1 MVLRKLLAIGAP
13 ILGMVAI
20 VGSGFSAWYFES
32 QTVEAETSMG
42 ITLTPIATSY
52 GAFDVI
58 EKDYTL
64 VLDQGGYTNRTDV
77 TKGISVQVGGSN
89 VTSIEASYSIDS
101 GALQILTKD
110 GLTGTITTTVK
121 VLSSLAAYVDFKASG
136 FTKGAASDGYEV
148 YTRETSVATSVDL
161 AIDVTTSS
169 DDLTNAAFA
178 YVNNKKPTDETSYNS
193 LSSLVS
199 SIATGNDPIIVEYLV
214 VFAQQ

>member
-20 VGSGFSAWYFES
+20 VGSGFSAWYFDA
-32 QTVEAETSMG
+32 QTVEANTSIG
-42 ITLTPIATSY
+42 ITLTPIATTY
-52 GAFDVI
+52 GAFDVS
-58 EKDYTL
+58 EDDYTL

-101 GALQILTKD
+101 GALEVLTND

-121 VLSSLAAYVDFKASG
+121 VLSTLVAYVNFKATG
-136 FTKGAASDGYEV
+136 FTKGSASEGYEV

-161 AIDVTTSS
+161 DIDVTTSG
-169 DDLTNAAFA
+169 DLSNAAFA
-178 YVNNKKPTDETSYNS
+178 YVSDNKPTDETSYNS
-193 LSSLVS
+193 LSSLVT
-199 SIATGNDPIIVEYLV
+199 SIGSTDPIIVEYLV
-214 VFAQQ
+214 VFA

>member
-32 QTVEAETSMG
+32 QTVEANTSMG
-42 ITLTPIATSY
+42 ITLTPIATTY
-52 GAFDVI
+52 GAFDVS
-58 EKDYTL
+58 ENEYTL

-77 TKGISVQVGGSN
+77 KKGISVQVDDSD

-101 GALQILTKD
+101 GALEILTND

-121 VLSSLAAYVDFKASG
+121 VLSSLAAYVDFKASD
-136 FTKGAASDGYEV
+136 FTKGSASDGYEV
-148 YTRETSVATSVDL
+148 YTRETSVAASVNL
-161 AIDVTTSS
+161 NIDVTTS
-169 DDLTNAAFA
+169 DDLSNAAFA
-178 YVNNKKPTDETSYNS
+178 YVKDNKPTDATSYNS

-199 SIATGNDPIIVEYLV
+199 SIGTSDPIIVEYLV
-214 VFAQQ
+214 VFE